1 MSSAVVYPQLEQLP
15 DLLRPAVARAA
26 LDIEQQLDQ
35 LPPSAGEQWPRVFAA
50 SAFVR
55 AWCVR
60 NPDAI
65 AAMLADQRP
74 TIDLEVDQVQFESQL
89 RQYRNQVMV
98 HIAWQEIADLVT
110 PEDTVTAL
118 SALADECLD
127 YAVRWHQK
135 AMQARHGQPR
145 LRDGSPAHF
154 SVIALGKLGGRELNF
169 SSDVDVI
176 FAYSGTGESDGDK
189 PLANEQYFV
198 RLGQRVVRCLNDH
211 TEDGFVFR
219 VDLRLRPFG
228 DKSPVSHSLAS
239 LEEYYE
245 AHGRE
250 WERYAWVKAR
260 TVAGDRGTGAKL
272 IKTLQPFVYRRY
284 LDFGSIT
291 ALREMKAQ
299 IDEQVRKRGHEQ
311 DIKLGWGGIREV
323 EFVVQVFQLVRGG
336 AEPGLRSN
344 SLMQAMAAVKKLGL
358 HPPGD
363 VDALRD
369 AYWFLR
375 RVENCW
381 QAQRDQQSH
390 VLPDNE
396 EPRLA
401 LACAL
406 GYDSWQALD
415 ARLQRDRA
423 VVHAQFSALFAHHN
437 DDEAV
442 GESWRAW
449 WRGDFEH
456 APAEFGVRQ
465 LGEMRA
471 KAERWFTRDEDCEAF
486 GELLGLVVPQLADGD
501 TTERVLSILEALI
514 GRANYVTLLV
524 DNAVARRELVQ
535 LCQRS
540 PWLAQEMRLY
550 PAVLAE
556 LLDTIRLYA
565 PDERSALHQRLRDNL
580 DSLPE
585 DDMEARMDVI
595 RRTRHASMLRIAA
608 ADVSAALP
616 IMRVSDRLSELAEE
630 ILDAAMGE
638 AVAQMRQRY
647 PDMAEP
653 RFAVIAYGKLGG
665 LELSY
670 TSDLDVVFVYDSD
683 DHDLPLDPQVFYT
696 RLAQKLIHFLATP
709 TGAGTAYEID
719 TRLRPSGQSGLLV
732 TSLQG
737 LASYQRDK
745 AWTWEHQALI
755 RARAVVGSDSLREQF
770 DDLRRETLA
779 LPRDGAQLLG
789 EVRDMREKMRESLAP
804 RDGSFHPKQS
814 PGGMVDIEFLSQFA
828 VLAHASRLPEVRWYT
843 DVIRILEQLAQL
855 ELIEAA
861 DADTLAEAYRQLRAV
876 THQQFLTGQP
886 QTTLLQAYEP
896 QEIVQLVER
905 LQARLS

>member
-1 MSSAVVYPQLEQLP
+1 MAFPTLDQLP
-15 DLLRPAVARAA
+15 DLLRPAVERAATDIQAA
-26 LDIEQQLDQ
+26 LDALDED
-35 LPPSAGEQWPRVFAA
+35 ARVQWPRVFAA

-55 AWCVR
+55 EWCVR
-60 NPDAI
+60 HPEDI
-65 AAMLADQRP
+65 AAMLADRRP
-74 TIDLEVDQVQFESQL
+74 EIDPQAEQADFERAL
-89 RQYRNQVMV
+89 RRYRNQVMV
-98 HIAWQEIADLVT
+98 RIAWQEIADLVT
-110 PEDTVTAL
+110 PQDTVGAL
-118 SALADECLD
+118 SDLADECLQQ
-127 YAVRWHQK
+127 AVSWHEK
-135 AMQARHGQPR
+135 AMQRRHGQPR
-145 LRDGSPAHF
+145 LRDGSSAHF
-154 SVIALGKLGGRELNF
+154 AVIALGKLGGRELNY

-176 FAYSGTGESDGDK
+176 FAYTGLGESDGEK

-198 RLGQRVVRCLNDH
+198 RLGQRVVSCLNDRSEH
-211 TEDGFVFR
+211 GFVFR

-228 DKSPVSHSLAS
+228 EQSPVAHSLAS

-260 TVAGDRGTGAKL
+260 AVAGHRDTAEQL

-284 LDFGSIT
+284 LDFGSI
-291 ALREMKAQ
+291 AAMRDMKAQ

-358 HPPGD
+358 HPAED
-363 VDALRD
+363 VDALRE

-423 VVHAQFSALFAHHN
+423 VVHAQFAALFAHHN
-437 DDEAV
+437 DDESV

-449 WRGDFEH
+449 WRGDFDT

-465 LGEMRA
+465 LGEMRD
-471 KAERWFTRDEDCEAF
+471 KAERWFKRDEDRDAF
-486 GELLGLVVPQLADGD
+486 GELLGLIVPHLEEAE
-501 TTERVLSILEALI
+501 TTERVLAILEALI

-524 DNAVARRELVQ
+524 DNAVARRELIQ

-556 LLDTIRLYA
+556 LLDPIRLYA
-565 PDERSALHQRLRDNL
+565 PDERAVLRQRLRDNL
-580 DSLPE
+580 DSLPA
-585 DDMEARMDVI
+585 DDIEARMDVI
-595 RRTRHASMLRIAA
+595 RRTRHATMLRIAA
-608 ADVSAALP
+608 ADVAAALP

-647 PDMAEP
+647 PDLGEP
-653 RFAVIAYGKLGG
+653 NFAVIAYGKLGG

-670 TSDLDVVFVYDSD
+670 TSDLDVVFVYDGGSD
-683 DHDLPLDPQVFYT
+683 DLPLDPQVFYT

-732 TSLQG
+732 TSIQG
-737 LASYQRDK
+737 LASYQREK

-755 RARAVVGSDSLREQF
+755 RARAVVGSEALRQQF
-770 DDLRRETLA
+770 EDLRREVLA
-779 LPRDGAQLLG
+779 TRRERLKLLG
-789 EVRDMREKMRESLAP
+789 DVRDMREKMRESLAP

-828 VLAHASRLPEVRWYT
+828 VLAHASSLPQVRWYT

-855 ELIEAA
+855 ELIDTA
-861 DADTLAEAYRQLRAV
+861 DAEHLAEAYRQLRSI
-876 THQQFLTGQP
+876 THQQFLTGQT
-886 QTTLLQAYEP
+886 QTTLLQAFEP
-896 QEIVQLVER
+896 EKTVALVER